1 MHADLVHELRR
12 HGVQE
17 STIGVLG
24 IYKFDS
30 VKKFQCFGTTEDGV
44 RTSCE
49 LLGLKATA
57 IEELSEIASI
67 TAAWN
72 ALKAYQAVEDKTRAD
87 NKMMGLPNKLRPA
100 EYAAVRQAYERTQ
113 GGKVEEVRLPGA
125 PIIEWLEKEV
135 EEGEYSAPRLNDL
148 PSRKEVMEAAA
159 NVGKQDSLGL
169 AVTITATGN
178 RINMPSRVKVPM
190 PSNPEELRDRI
201 GLLAAGIE
209 FFK

>member
-1 MHADLVHELRR
+1 MPLISKTNEEMAAGIKAMHADLVHELRR

-57 IEELSEIASI
+57 IEELSEIANI

-87 NKMMGLPNKLRPA
+87 SKMMGLPNKLRPA
-100 EYAAVRQAYERTQ
+100 EYAAVR
-113 GGKVEEVRLPGA
+113 
-125 PIIEWLEKEV
+125 
-135 EEGEYSAPRLNDL
+135 
-148 PSRKEVMEAAA
+148 
-159 NVGKQDSLGL
+159 
-169 AVTITATGN
+169 
-178 RINMPSRVKVPM
+178 
-190 PSNPEELRDRI
+190 
-201 GLLAAGIE
+201 
-209 FFK
+209 

>member
-1 MHADLVHELRR
+1 MPLISKTNEAMHADLVHELRR
-12 HGVQE
+12 HGVEE
-17 STIGVLG
+17 STIGVLR

-113 GGKVEEVRLPGA
+113 
-125 PIIEWLEKEV
+125 
-135 EEGEYSAPRLNDL
+135 
-148 PSRKEVMEAAA
+148 
-159 NVGKQDSLGL
+159 
-169 AVTITATGN
+169 
-178 RINMPSRVKVPM
+178 
-190 PSNPEELRDRI
+190 
-201 GLLAAGIE
+201 
-209 FFK
+209 